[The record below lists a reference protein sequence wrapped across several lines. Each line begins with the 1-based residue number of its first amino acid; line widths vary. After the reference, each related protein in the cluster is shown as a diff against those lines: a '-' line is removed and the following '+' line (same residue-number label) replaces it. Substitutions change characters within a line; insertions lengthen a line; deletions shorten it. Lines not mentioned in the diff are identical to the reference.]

1 MTVRT
6 EVVPAMSPTR
16 GQAAD
21 LIHST
26 EQKTVITLM
35 DSYRHLEYIHPEHQ
49 FYAPGYQHVLYLG
62 QLALG
67 QHKLDVT
74 NRIWQNTAGTMRG
87 NTYRGN
93 TISCFIYIG
102 FSSRYGHRAIIYSS
116 LL

>member
-1 MTVRT
+1 
-6 EVVPAMSPTR
+6 MSPTR

-67 QHKLDVT
+67 QHKLDVHQPYLAKYCR
-74 NRIWQNTAGTMRG
+74 NHEGE
-87 NTYRGN
+87 YV
-93 TISCFIYIG
+93 
-102 FSSRYGHRAIIYSS
+102 
-116 LL
+116 